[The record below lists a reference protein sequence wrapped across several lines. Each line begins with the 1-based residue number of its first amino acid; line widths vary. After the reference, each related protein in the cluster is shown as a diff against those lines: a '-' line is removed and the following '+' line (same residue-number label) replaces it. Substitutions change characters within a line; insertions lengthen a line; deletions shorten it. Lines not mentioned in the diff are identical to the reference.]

1 MLVKDLMNR
10 SVNQIPVLSSRSKM
24 RQAQDL
30 FLGTKDL
37 QWIAICDDEM
47 YLLGCLKRGDVIGT
61 DEETPVVSAATPP
74 DVLVSCNDEAA
85 RVIPLLA
92 QKGAE
97 KILVTDCQGKLQGF
111 ISQEQRWLEEFFELR
126 EFLPV
131 TTVLGAMYDAVL
143 VINGRGRVIYANPSY
158 TRTLGVPIHKVL
170 GKYLADIEP
179 EARCLEVLKTGKP
192 RLDESWRINSVGI
205 EVVGSITPMLKGQ
218 EVIGVITVFRNIT
231 EMLRLSEELRRLQG
245 VTRYLQDE
253 IRRIERVPAAFEAM
267 VGKSGR
273 FRDAIKL
280 AARVAPT
287 ETTVVIRGESGVGK
301 ELLARAIH
309 ASSQR
314 RDRPFV
320 HINCAAIPETLLESE
335 LFGYEGGAFT
345 GARRGGKLGKFEL
358 AHDGTLFLDEI
369 GDMSMAMQA
378 KLLRALQDKEIERV
392 GGQKPIKVD
401 VRIVSATNRN
411 LEMMV
416 KNKTFREDLYY
427 RLNVVPIIL
436 PPLKDRKDDISL
448 MVDYFLN
455 EFLSRENKG
464 NMMVSNE
471 VMDIFHNHHWPGNI
485 RELRNAIEHAVVVCP
500 GRVILPEHLPG
511 YFIHIEPPA
520 GDVDS
525 FLRIGSKKLPDIVA
539 RVEKEAMVKALRMA
553 NNNRSKA
560 IEILGISR
568 RTFYEKLRKYE
579 LE

>member
-314 RDRPFV
+314 KDRPFV

-411 LEMMV
+411 LEVMV

-427 RLNVVPIIL
+427 RLNVLPIIL
-436 PPLKDRKDDISL
+436 PPLRDRKDDISL